1 MPSPDTPT
9 GTFWQR
15 LALVVSAPV
24 VFLLLS
30 DVVIRVSG
38 IETDVARNENF
49 EIGVPVWALGDE
61 NWIDIQRVRLEEP
74 RGVRAEDVVWLRY
87 FEEARYIQYKLKPS
101 IAVDASNPFNNMEL
115 RKGKTFRLTSN
126 TSGFRTREF
135 EPKRSG
141 VTRIVTIGDSSTF
154 GWGVDPEYTFQHLLE
169 ERFRRQG
176 SDSPTEVLNLGISG
190 HTSRHGLGLFEHY
203 VRDLDPDVL
212 ILSYGANDARRVLQ
226 SADEML
232 DLDDT
237 WRGSA
242 RDLLYRFE
250 TFRLLR
256 RLILGVYDPFDGS
269 RARAEAEGEERD
281 LVGAVERDVYMDNLR
296 SLVGQ
301 ARELGAR
308 SVLLGIC
315 TPSDYLRGM
324 DYVAETEEVPLVDV
338 GELFLSRM
346 DDLRAHRL
354 YPDEVRFYEALY
366 GVEEMAKRTEF
377 YVTTDGCHPSRV
389 GHNLIADALYGVL
402 AELAELNDALAEDV
416 S

>member
-1 MPSPDTPT
+1 MTPPPANRT
-9 GTFWQR
+9 GTVWQR

-30 DVVIRVSG
+30 DVVIRISG

-61 NWIDIQRVRLEEP
+61 NWVDIQRVRLDEA
-74 RGVRAEDVVWLRY
+74 RGVRVEDVGWLRY
-87 FEEARYIQYKLKPS
+87 FEEARYIQYKLKPN
-101 IAVDASNPFNNMEL
+101 IVVDATNPFNNIEL

-126 TSGFRTREF
+126 SRGFRTHEF
-135 EPKRSG
+135 ATKELG
-141 VTRIVTIGDSSTF
+141 ATRIVTIGDSSTF

-169 ERFRRQG
+169 QRLRGRG
-176 SDSPTEVLNLGISG
+176 SDTATEVLNLGISG

-212 ILSYGANDARRVLQ
+212 IVSYGANDARRVLQ
-226 SADEML
+226 SADDML
-232 DLDDT
+232 DLDET
-237 WRGSA
+237 WRGTA
-242 RDLLYRFE
+242 REVLYRLE

-256 RLILGVYDPFDGS
+256 RLILGIYDPFDGS
-269 RARAEAEGEERD
+269 RARADAEGEQRD
-281 LVGAVERDVYMDNLR
+281 LVNAVERDVYMDNLR
-296 SLVGQ
+296 SLVVQ

-308 SVLLGIC
+308 PVLLGIC
-315 TPSDYLRGM
+315 TPADYLRGM
-324 DYVAETEEVPLVDV
+324 DYVAETEGVPLIDA
-338 GELFLSRM
+338 GTLFRSRM

-366 GVEEMAKRTEF
+366 GLEEMAKRTEF

-389 GHNLIADALYGVL
+389 GNNLIADALQAVL
-402 AELAELNDALAEDV
+402 AEGV